1 MPTVIGCA
9 NPTKQDNRAFWND
22 RRIETTPFARS
33 YSFFITALPLFPTPD
48 YSIIIIMVTTRAGS
62 STSHHP
68 NATQPA
74 AAAKRAAPPPKESP
88 PPHGFRVPY
97 EVRPS
102 AIAGRGVFATEHIE
116 RGTLVWE
123 YAVGRSVLEYRSEAE
138 LRKRL
143 ENAIDDDDAR
153 FLLEHIYV
161 WKDAAV
167 EIIDDAKIW
176 NHTPSPNTGYHPDDP
191 EMGAGLGSYALR
203 DIAAG
208 EELTDDYGDHH
219 ELPWFEGMCAEY
231 GCTSCTDLGKK
242 IR

>member
-1 MPTVIGCA
+1 MFPPEVTSDITPAKLFLPAGA
-9 NPTKQDNRAFWND
+9 AAGGGPRRAGGAA
-22 RRIETTPFARS
+22 RHGGAARAGREFA
-33 YSFFITALPLFPTPD
+33 LFPTPD
-48 YSIIIIMVTTRAGS
+48 SIIMVTTRAGS
-62 STSHHP
+62 SSSQP
-68 NATQPA
+68 NTTEPA
-74 AAAKRAAPPPKESP
+74 ATAKKAAPSKNKPPS
-88 PPHGFRVPY
+88 HGFRVPY
-97 EVRPS
+97 EMRPS
-102 AIAGRGVFATEHIE
+102 AIAGRGVFATEPIE

-143 ENAIDDDDAR
+143 ENTTDEEAR

-176 NHTPSPNTGYHPDDP
+176 NHTPNPNTGYHPDDP
-191 EMGAGLGSYALR
+191 EIGAGLGSYALR

-219 ELPWFEGMCAEY
+219 ELPWFEGLCVEY
-231 GCTSCTDLGKK
+231 GCTSCTDLGRK

>member
-1 MPTVIGCA
+1 
-9 NPTKQDNRAFWND
+9 
-22 RRIETTPFARS
+22 
-33 YSFFITALPLFPTPD
+33 
-48 YSIIIIMVTTRAGS
+48 MVTTRAGS
-62 STSHHP
+62 SSACP
-68 NATQPA
+68 NGTTQPA
-74 AAAKRAAPPPKESP
+74 AASKKAVPKAKSP
-88 PPHGFRVPY
+88 SHGGFRVPY

-102 AIAGRGVFATEHIE
+102 AIAGRGVFAIEPIE

-123 YAVGRSVLEYRSEAE
+123 YEVGRSVLEYRSEAK
-138 LRKRL
+138 LRERL
-143 ENAIDDDDAR
+143 ENLTDEEAR

-176 NHTPSPNTGYHPDDP
+176 NHTPSPNTGFHPDDP
-191 EMGAGLGSYALR
+191 SIGEGLGSYALR

-219 ELPWFEGMCAEY
+219 DLPWFEGLCKEY
-231 GCTSCTDLGKK
+231 GCTSCTDIGKK